1 MKKILIALII
11 LGVAGTV
18 LYKAAYPSI
27 ERVAFGISGE
37 INVSRRLARNTRAP
51 NTMCYLIVKN
61 QGDVPVAIKRYVNP
75 VFPLHYEITA
85 KDLMLADAWKEP
97 LKVEVRINN
106 HGQVGELQAGDMFSL
121 QSTTVQLHAIGVNM
135 TVDKMLGVPTLMAG
149 ATPDKGNFIFTSAA
163 R

>member
-1 MKKILIALII
+1 MKKILLAVI
-11 LGVAGTV
+11 LLSTAGVM
-18 LYKAAYPSI
+18 LYKAASPSI
-27 ERVAFGISGE
+27 QRVAFGISGE
-37 INVSRRLARNTRAP
+37 IGVSRRLLRNTKAP

-75 VFPLHYEITA
+75 VFPLRYTITS

-97 LKVEVRINN
+97 LKVEVQINS
-106 HGQVGELQAGDMFSL
+106 HGKVGELQAGDMFSNE
-121 QSTTVQLHAIGVNM
+121 TRTVQVHATGVNM

-149 ATPDKGNFIFTSAA
+149 ATPDKGNFIFTSSA